1 MESTPYSVTIPQGTT
16 VSASLLRPADA
27 RLIYVLGHGAG
38 AGMRHPFMEA
48 VAKKLGV
55 RGIATF
61 RYQFPYMEA
70 GRRSPDTQGVLE
82 LTTRAA
88 VAAAAHHVPELP
100 MVAGGKSLG
109 GRISSHVAATDPPLR
124 LRGLIFL
131 GFPLHAPK
139 RPDTKRAEHL
149 GRVAVPMLFL
159 QGSRDDLADL
169 DLLVPIV
176 RRLGVN
182 ATLHVVEG
190 GDHSFNV
197 PKRSGR
203 TFEEVL
209 EEISDA
215 ISIWTERL
223 MT

>member
-1 MESTPYSVTIPQGTT
+1 MKSTPYSVSIPQGNT
-16 VSASLLRPADA
+16 VSASLLRPVNA
-27 RLIYVLGHGAG
+27 RVIYVLGHGAG
-38 AGMRHPFMEA
+38 AGMRHPFLETVA
-48 VAKKLGV
+48 VKLGQ

-70 GRRSPDTQGVLE
+70 GRKSPDTQRVLE
-82 LTTRAA
+82 ATTRAA
-88 VAAAAHHVPELP
+88 MAAAAHHVPDLP
-100 MVAGGKSLG
+100 LVAGGKSLG
-109 GRISSHVAATDPPLR
+109 GRISSHVAATDPPPG

-149 GRVAVPMLFL
+149 ERVTVPMLFV

-169 DLLVPIV
+169 DLLMPIV
-176 RRLGVN
+176 RRLGVG

-197 PKRSGR
+197 SKRSG
-203 TFEEVL
+203 TTIEAVL
-209 EEISDA
+209 ERISDA
-215 ISIWTERL
+215 VSIWTERL
-223 MT
+223 PT

>member
-1 MESTPYSVTIPQGTT
+1 M
-16 VSASLLRPADA
+16 SALLLRPADA

-38 AGMRHPFMEA
+38 AGIRHPFLETVA
-48 VAKKLGV
+48 VKLGE

-70 GRRSPDTQGVLE
+70 GRKSPDAQRVLE
-82 LTTRAA
+82 LTTRSA
-88 VAAAAHHVPELP
+88 VAAAAHHAPDLP
-100 MVAGGKSLG
+100 LLAGGKSLG
-109 GRISSHVAATDPPLR
+109 GRISSHVAATDQPPR

-169 DLLVPIV
+169 DLLTPIV
-176 RRLGVN
+176 RRLGASAV
-182 ATLHVVEG
+182 LHVVDG

-197 PKRSGR
+197 LKRSGR
-203 TFEEVL
+203 TFEAVL
-209 EEISDA
+209 EAISDV
-215 ISIWTERL
+215 ISVWTERIA
-223 MT
+223 T